1 MLHLILGIIVFLI
14 DIWAIYNVVRS
25 QVSFIT
31 KLLWVILILV
41 LPVLGVIIWYFFGPR
56 SK

>member
-14 DIWAIYNVVRS
+14 DIWAIYNVVQS
-25 QVSFIT
+25 QVSFIA
-31 KLLWVILILV
+31 KLLWIILILV
-41 LPVLGVIIWYFFGPR
+41 LPLLGVIIWYFFGPR